1 MNPTG
6 IESTTIGDT
15 PGLEI
20 ALLRRGLGDRVED
33 AERCDGCQRT
43 VLIGERLY
51 EYEGGHLR
59 CALCRDR
66 HRESPI
72 DSHIVHGPAFGHS
85 IRILD
90 RRPVKHAA

>member
-6 IESTTIGDT
+6 TESTTIGDT

-20 ALLRRGLGDRVED
+20 ALLRRGLGDRVEA
-33 AERCDGCQRT
+33 AEHCDGCQRT
-43 VLIGERLY
+43 ALIGERVY
-51 EYEGGHLR
+51 EYEGGQTR

-66 HRESPI
+66 HRDSPI
-72 DSHIVHGPAFGHS
+72 DSRIVHGPAFGHS

-90 RRPVKHAA
+90 RRPLKQVA